1 MLRFIVI
8 KVFYKNI
15 LTQGKMNQNPAF
27 LWTIGYNINP
37 EQLKE
42 NEISMKRLYKK
53 LASTNMNLFN
63 DFRHFGYVFLSN

>member
-1 MLRFIVI
+1 
-8 KVFYKNI
+8 
-15 LTQGKMNQNPAF
+15 MNQNPAF

-63 DFRHFGYVFLSN
+63 DFRPFGYVFLSN